1 MRFVTGLSKDYSS
14 IPLNL
19 LKWKSRRGLLE
30 NDLILERFYS
40 KYKDKLSPDDK
51 NGLQLLLGL
60 NDNDLLDLF
69 LHRTEL
75 YGSLNLPHV
84 KNVLKKIR
92 EI

>member
-1 MRFVTGLSKDYSS
+1 MDKDYSN
-14 IPLNL
+14 IPFNL

-40 KYKDKLSPDDK
+40 EYKDNLSSDDK

-75 YGSLNLPHV
+75 NGSLDLPQV
-84 KNVLKKIR
+84 KDVLKKIR
-92 EI
+92 EV